1 MDSENGEKR
10 PYIKPEIIYETD
22 LEVRAGTPLSP
33 STDDPVNLL
42 DS

>member
-1 MDSENGEKR
+1 MDDNNGKKR

-33 STDDPVNLL
+33 GTDDPINLL
-42 DS
+42 NP

>member
-10 PYIKPEIIYETD
+10 PYIKPEIIYEAD

-33 STDDPVNLL
+33 DTNDPINLL

>member
-1 MDSENGEKR
+1 MDSENGEKML
-10 PYIKPEIIYETD
+10 YTKPEIIFETD

-33 STDDPVNLL
+33 GTNDPINLL